1 MWIYYYYCLGMFFSF
16 CCYGCLKLT
25 DSNNMQFKKSF
36 FLNKGMGLVLIWRC
50 KFACKLHYI
59 AETFKSV
66 TTEIKSMI
74 DPCFS
79 KFVFEPDDILVQK
92 PSSVSVV
99 LCFSLFVVFYTFW
112 LGSSCRRVQNVLRNR
127 TNLNEGINHHE
138 QSKSV
143 NVWLAENPF
152 AILVEAIL
160 YNCSRAVNCCG
171 YNPSRYW

>member
-1 MWIYYYYCLGMFFSF
+1 
-16 CCYGCLKLT
+16 
-25 DSNNMQFKKSF
+25 MQFKKAIAYGI
-36 FLNKGMGLVLIWRC
+36 FLKKGMGLVLIWRC
-50 KFACKLHYI
+50 KLHNI

-112 LGSSCRRVQNVLRNR
+112 LGSSCRRLQNVLRNR

-143 NVWLAENPF
+143 HWNVWLAENRF
-152 AILVEAIL
+152 AILLEAIL
-160 YNCSRAVNCCG
+160 YNWSRAVNCCG
-171 YNPSRYW
+171 YNPSRYWQEFVELLLQLLW